1 MLEFIPNRND
11 AFQEGVDKEQ
21 DIREEI
27 GKAALNI
34 FVERDLLSE

>member
-27 GKAALNI
+27 GEGSVKHLCRKRFI
-34 FVERDLLSE
+34 E